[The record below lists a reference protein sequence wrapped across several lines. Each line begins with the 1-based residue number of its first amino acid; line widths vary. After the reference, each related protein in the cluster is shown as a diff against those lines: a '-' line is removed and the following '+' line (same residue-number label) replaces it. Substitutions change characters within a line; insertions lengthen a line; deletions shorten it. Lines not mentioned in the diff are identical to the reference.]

1 MSKMLTPGLGEKVP
15 HTLAGHRLNLPALF
29 EVIFLALQ
37 IGVAGIGFVG

>member
-1 MSKMLTPGLGEKVP
+1 MSEMPTSGLGEKVP
-15 HTLAGHRLNLPALF
+15 HTLTGHRLNLPVLF